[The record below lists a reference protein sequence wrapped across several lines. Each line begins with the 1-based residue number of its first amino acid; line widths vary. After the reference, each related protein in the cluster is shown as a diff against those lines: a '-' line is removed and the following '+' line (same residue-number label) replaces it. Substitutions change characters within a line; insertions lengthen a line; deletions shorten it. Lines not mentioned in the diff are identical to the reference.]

1 MAGALEVFKKT
12 NDETTDALR
21 RQQEERARRVAAIR
35 GMAEEVGTLK
45 SRLSEV
51 VRASSERIAKACP
64 PPAGTRRAADHV
76 SAAELR
82 SAHRRPTRHP
92 IALSAG

>member
-45 SRLSEV
+45 NRRSEV

-64 PPAGTRRAADHV
+64 RRPGQDGQPITSARRSFDQRIGGRRAI
-76 SAAELR
+76 R
-82 SAHRRPTRHP
+82 SHY
-92 IALSAG
+92 